1 MKQRQLNRTPRQVR
15 MRKYQAKQNWLRK
28 MKLLNE
34 QRLAENTGKDDED
47 VEFQNHGRVQD
58 TNDMMQDRC
67 DTEGED
73 SECSE
78 LLKLALESMER
89 NRATNKEGKKNT
101 TTDVTMKDVSAS
113 TTDNRDQDTLSLF
126 SETASFL

>member
-1 MKQRQLNRTPRQVR
+1 

-28 MKLLNE
+28 IKLLNE

-58 TNDMMQDRC
+58 TNDMMEDRC

-78 LLKLALESMER
+78 LRKLALESMER
-89 NRATNKEGKKNT
+89 NRATSKERKKNT
-101 TTDVTMKDVSAS
+101 TSDVTMEDVSAS
-113 TTDNRDQDTLSLF
+113 TTYSRDQDTLSLF

>member
-1 MKQRQLNRTPRQVR
+1 

-28 MKLLNE
+28 MNLMKE
-34 QRLAENTGKDDED
+34 QQLAVNTEKDDED
-47 VEFQNHGRVQD
+47 VEFQNLGRVQD
-58 TNDMMQDRC
+58 TDDMRQDRC
-67 DTEGED
+67 DAEGED

-78 LLKLALESMER
+78 LRKLALESMER
-89 NRATNKEGKKNT
+89 NRAMSKERKKKAA
-101 TTDVTMKDVSAS
+101 TDETMKDVSAS